1 MLNLI
6 FYPPPYERTV
16 SYYERANTELIRRAI
31 DQFDWVRALSNVNV
45 DEKVYFFTKTLLNI
59 IQNFI
64 PHETITCDDRDPPW
78 INKEIKKLMLE
89 KNLAFKSYCY
99 FNKSMFFFEKF
110 KALQYQLNMSIEES
124 KEKYYTKLSSRLA
137 DPLTSPKTYWSIL
150 KTFLNNKKIPC
161 IPPLFHENKFITDF
175 REKAELFNH
184 FFVNQCSLLS
194 NNSVLP
200 TNLPQLTSKCLD
212 SIHFSSSDI
221 VKIISRL
228 DPNKAHGHD
237 MLSIRMIKLCG
248 NSICKPLS
256 IIFKDCLSEGKFPHE
271 WKKANV
277 VPVHKKGNKQSLE
290 NYRPISLLPI
300 CSKIFGRLIYNE
312 MFTFFTENNLISPN
326 HSGFRP
332 GESCVN
338 QLFAITH
345 KIYKSFDEGFE
356 VRGVFLDISKA
367 FDKVWHEGLLLK
379 LNQNGIS
386 GNLLKL
392 LRDFLSYRKQR
403 VVLNGQHS
411 SWDNVN
417 AGVPQG
423 SILGLLLFLIYIND
437 LSNNL
442 SSNCKLFADDTSL
455 FSVVNNIHTSATTL
469 SQDLKAI
476 TKWAFQWKMIFNS
489 DLSKQAQEVIFSRKI
504 KKLLHPTL
512 LFNNIPLNNS
522 LFQKHLG
529 LTLDIKLNFSEHIKS
544 ITEKISKTMGLL
556 RKFQQILPTSTLL
569 TIYKT
574 FIRSRLDY
582 ADIIYDQAYNSA
594 FHDKLESIQ
603 YNACLAVTG
612 AIRGTSTE
620 KIYQELGLES
630 LKSRC
635 WFRKLCHF
643 YNIFNDKSPSYLF
656 NLIPNFNRVQNTR
669 LSYNFPT
676 IKVKHDYFKNS
687 FFPSAISEWNK
698 LDLNSRNSASLNA
711 FKKKL
716 LNFIRACANSIFDI
730 HNPLG
735 IKLLTRLRL
744 GLSPLHE
751 HKFKHCFQDTLNP
764 LCESAK
770 DIESTMHFFLHCTN
784 FLIPRQTLF
793 QKIRNIDN
801 NILSQ
806 SETQLTQTLLYG
818 NQNYHPNINRLISNS
833 AIEYIISTERFKC
846 SLFN

>member
-1 MLNLI
+1 MLTN
-6 FYPPPYERTV
+6 Y
-16 SYYERANTELIRRAI
+16 
-31 DQFDWVRALSNVNV
+31 
-45 DEKVYFFTKTLLNI
+45 LL
-59 IQNFI
+59 
-64 PHETITCDDRDPPW
+64 
-78 INKEIKKLMLE
+78 
-89 KNLAFKSYCY
+89 
-99 FNKSMFFFEKF
+99 
-110 KALQYQLNMSIEES
+110 
-124 KEKYYTKLSSRLA
+124 
-137 DPLTSPKTYWSIL
+137 
-150 KTFLNNKKIPC
+150 
-161 IPPLFHENKFITDF
+161 
-175 REKAELFNH
+175 
-184 FFVNQCSLLS
+184 
-194 NNSVLP
+194 LP
-200 TNLPQLTSKCLD
+200 TKFN
-212 SIHFSSSDI
+212 
-221 VKIISRL
+221 
-228 DPNKAHGHD
+228 
-237 MLSIRMIKLCG
+237 
-248 NSICKPLS
+248 
-256 IIFKDCLSEGKFPHE
+256 EG
-271 WKKANV
+271 
-277 VPVHKKGNKQSLE
+277 
-290 NYRPISLLPI
+290 
-300 CSKIFGRLIYNE
+300 
-312 MFTFFTENNLISPN
+312 
-326 HSGFRP
+326 
-332 GESCVN
+332 
-338 QLFAITH
+338 
-345 KIYKSFDEGFE
+345 FDEGFE

-423 SILGLLLFLIYIND
+423 SILGPLLFLIYIND

-476 TKWAFQWKMIFNS
+476 TKWAFQWKIIFNP

-512 LFNNIPLNNS
+512 FFNNIPLNNS

-544 ITEKISKTMGLL
+544 ITKKISKTMGLL
-556 RKFQQILPTSTLL
+556 RKFQQILPRSTLL

-582 ADIIYDQAYNSA
+582 ADIVYDQACNSA

-603 YNACLAVTG
+603 YNACLAITG

-630 LKSRC
+630 HKSRR

-643 YNIFNDKSPSYLF
+643 YKIFNDKSPSYLF
-656 NLIPNFNRVQNTR
+656 SLIPNFNRVHNTR
-669 LSYNFPT
+669 RSYNIPT
-676 IKVKHDYFKNS
+676 IKAKLDYFKNS

-698 LDLNSRNSASLNA
+698 LGLNIRNSASLNA

-716 LNFIRACANSIFDI
+716 VNFRRPCSNSIFDI

-751 HKFKHCFQDTLNP
+751 HKFRNCFQDTLILYANEP
-764 LCESAK
+764 KILNQQCISF
-770 DIESTMHFFLHCTN
+770 STAQIFSSLDKPSFRKLGT
-784 FLIPRQTLF
+784 LIITFYL
-793 QKIRNIDN
+793 KVKRN
-801 NILSQ
+801 
-806 SETQLTQTLLYG
+806 
-818 NQNYHPNINRLISNS
+818 
-833 AIEYIISTERFKC
+833 
-846 SLFN
+846 